1 MPDKL
6 RGYHIAWLTYPWYAP
21 LTSAKAWGTLCTSQ
35 NPVLPSVDRPTT
47 PFVCPYFSL
56 FGPGHTASRPHRDSG
71 SGTAQHRDTT
81 AEPHVQ
87 RRIVDAGGTT
97 AW

>member
-56 FGPGHTASRPHRDSG
+56 FGPGHTAEQ
-71 SGTAQHRDTT
+71 TA
-81 AEPHVQ
+81 
-87 RRIVDAGGTT
+87 
-97 AW
+97 